1 MDDNDTGLV
10 FVDGDGKEIGR
21 YVRDACWGAGS
32 GVGCGKCQ
40 ECLRRDKKKETENG
54 PLGR

>member
-1 MDDNDTGLV
+1 MADNDSDLV

-40 ECLRRDKKKETENG
+40 ECLRRDKKEEIENG